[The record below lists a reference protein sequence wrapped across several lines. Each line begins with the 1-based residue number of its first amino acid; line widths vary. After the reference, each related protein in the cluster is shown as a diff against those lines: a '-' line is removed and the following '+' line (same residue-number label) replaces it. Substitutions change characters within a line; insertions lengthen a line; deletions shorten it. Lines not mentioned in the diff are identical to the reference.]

1 MRIGIVGSRQYSNKR
16 RIKEFVFALKEK
28 FGENIEIVS
37 GGQKEGADGYAKK
50 YALEFD
56 MKYAEFPPTHY
67 PYNVHCVRPRFEYG
81 KQYATWH
88 YHKRN
93 KQIVEYSDKIVAFIP
108 KDVVS
113 KGTFST
119 IKEAKKVGKKVVII
133 N

>member
-113 KGTFST
+113 TGTFST

>member
-56 MKYAEFPPTHY
+56 IAHDLIN
-67 PYNVHCVRPRFEYG
+67 NVR
-81 KQYATWH
+81 
-88 YHKRN
+88 
-93 KQIVEYSDKIVAFIP
+93 
-108 KDVVS
+108 
-113 KGTFST
+113 
-119 IKEAKKVGKKVVII
+119 
-133 N
+133 

>member
-67 PYNVHCVRPRFEYG
+67 PYNVHCVRPRNF
-81 KQYATWH
+81 Q
-88 YHKRN
+88 YHKR
-93 KQIVEYSDKIVAFIP
+93 
-108 KDVVS
+108 S
-113 KGTFST
+113 KKSW
-119 IKEAKKVGKKVVII
+119 
-133 N
+133 

>member
-28 FGENIEIVS
+28 FGQDIEIVS

-108 KDVVS
+108 KDAVS